1 MLRPAL
7 SQILKDE
14 TNYYGFV
21 VEVAARARMI
31 AIESE
36 LNKVSLEEKTVKL
49 AVLEFADGTTKLKS
63 EMQAQHEEPTL

>member
-36 LNKVSLEEKTVKL
+36 INKVALEEKTVKL
-49 AVLEFADGTTKLKS
+49 AVLEFANGTTKMKADV
-63 EMQAQHEEPTL
+63 EQETNPTL